1 MSDVVIVGAGAAGI
15 GAALELRA
23 RGIDCIVL
31 EASDRVGGRAY
42 TDTTS
47 LPAPWD
53 HGCHWL
59 HCADENPLVPWAD
72 ETGAQYLKTRS
83 SNAEEFLWTAGVT
96 HSEAEVAAYYR
107 ALSSVFDAIDTA
119 GAQGEDVAVTDV
131 MPDIGTWTPNAMCML
146 GLLAGDDADY
156 ISAQSYADYGDTGQD
171 WPVRSGYGRILAQM
185 ADALPV
191 QMGTAVLGI
200 DQSESGARVETAQG
214 TIDAKGVIVTAS
226 TNVLASGAI
235 RFGPGPAADLLPLI
249 ADVPCGAY
257 EKVAIAFKRMP
268 SALAGKRH
276 GMITLEG
283 DASLNFQII
292 DEEVPMVIVHMA
304 GNLVRNLRG
313 RGSEAMEA
321 YVLERFSTALGPSL
335 RDEIEAIA
343 VTDWLNNP
351 WVRGSYS
358 HAKPGTA
365 PGRHKMIAADTGRVA
380 FAGEAFS
387 LRWQATAHG
396 AYQSGRDVA
405 ARLAGHLGVGLA
417 PSA

>member
-1 MSDVVIVGAGAAGI
+1 MSEVVIVGAGAAGI
-15 GAALELRA
+15 GAALELQA
-23 RGIDCIVL
+23 QGIECVIL

-53 HGCHWL
+53 QGCHWL
-59 HCADENPLVPWAD
+59 HCANENPLVPWAD
-72 ETGAQYLKTRS
+72 KTGAQYRTTS
-83 SNAEEFLWTAGVT
+83 TAEAEEFLWTSGVT
-96 HSEAEVAAYYR
+96 HSGAEIAAYYR
-107 ALSSVFDAIDTA
+107 ALSSASDALERA
-119 GAQGEDVAVTDV
+119 GKQGQDVPLTDV
-131 MPDIGTWTPNAMCML
+131 LPEIGAWMPNALCMF
-146 GLLAGDDADY
+146 GLLAGDDAKY
-156 ISAQSYADYGDTGQD
+156 VSAQSYADYGDTGQD

-185 ADALPV
+185 ADALSV
-191 QMGTAVLGI
+191 QTDMPVLGVEQWA
-200 DQSESGARVETAQG
+200 DGARVETSQGMIEAQ
-214 TIDAKGVIVTAS
+214 GVIVTAS

-276 GMITLEG
+276 GMITLKGEM
-283 DASLNFQII
+283 SLNFQII
-292 DEEVPMVIVHMA
+292 DEAVPMVIVHMA
-304 GNLVRNLRG
+304 GDLVRELRG
-313 RGSEAMEA
+313 QGDAALEA
-321 YVLERFSTALGPSL
+321 YVLDRFSHALGASVGE
-335 RDEIEAIA
+335 EITGVA

-365 PGRHKMIAADTGRVA
+365 PGRYKMIAADTGRVA

-396 AYQSGRDVA
+396 AYQSGRDAA
-405 ARLAGHLGVGLA
+405 ARLAGHLGAGLVK
-417 PSA
+417 SV